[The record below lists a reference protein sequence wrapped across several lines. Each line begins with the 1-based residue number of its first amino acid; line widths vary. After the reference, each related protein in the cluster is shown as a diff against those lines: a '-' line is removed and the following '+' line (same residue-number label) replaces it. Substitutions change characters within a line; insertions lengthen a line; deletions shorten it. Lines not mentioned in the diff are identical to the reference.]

1 MKRPLVIVG
10 AALIAAVSLPAYA
23 QQKPGAGAAPVTATA
38 PGATTVATRSTVSA
52 TVQAIDP
59 KTRQVT
65 LKGPYDRVITVTAG
79 PEVTRLNEIKV
90 GDTVVMNFSEALS
103 LTLKKDGKELRSRR
117 ESAAPFRPVEGA
129 LPAGVTS
136 SRVEIVAD
144 VIAVD
149 ATAQTVTLRGPKQ
162 TMELRVSDADQFAL
176 IKVGDQI
183 QAVYTEAVAYSI
195 EHARK

>member
-10 AALIAAVSLPAYA
+10 AALIAAVSMPAHA
-23 QQKPGAGAAPVTATA
+23 QQKPSADTPPVTSTA
-38 PGATTVATRSTVSA
+38 PGTTTVATRSTVSA

-79 PEVTRLNEIKV
+79 PEVSRLDEIKV

-117 ESAAPFRPVEGA
+117 ETDAPFRPVEGA

-149 ATAQTVTLRGPKQ
+149 EKAQTVTLRGPKQ

>member
-1 MKRPLVIVG
+1 MKQPLVIVG
-10 AALIAAVSLPAYA
+10 AALIAALSLPAYA
-23 QQKPGAGAAPVTATA
+23 QQKPADTAPVTSTA
-38 PGATTVATRSTVSA
+38 PGATSVATRSTVSA

-79 PEVTRLNEIKV
+79 PEVSRLDEIKV

-162 TMELRVSDADQFAL
+162 TMELRVSDPDQFAL

-195 EHARK
+195 EHAKK

>member
-1 MKRPLVIVG
+1 MKQPLVIVG
-10 AALIAAVSLPAYA
+10 AALIAALSLPAYA
-23 QQKPGAGAAPVTATA
+23 QQKPADTAPVTSTA
-38 PGATTVATRSTVSA
+38 PGATSVATRSTVSA

-162 TMELRVSDADQFAL
+162 TMELRVSDPDQFAL

-195 EHARK
+195 EHAKK